1 MLIKTYETTD
11 IDTERD
17 TEYTD
22 VYSLKWANTTTQK
35 EKKQSKC
42 ISEIK
47 TPYHLTLYH
56 VFEKHINAA
65 KNYTSSQYSIVLL
78 STENKNEDTMTLV

>member
-11 IDTERD
+11 KEIENIQM
-17 TEYTD
+17 YIPLNGQI
-22 VYSLKWANTTTQK
+22 LKHRR
-35 EKKQSKC
+35 KKTHSKC

-47 TPYHLTLYH
+47 SPYHLTLYH

-78 STENKNEDTMTLV
+78 SIENKNEDTMTLV